1 MFMYNGREIK
11 VGKSWRDDNG
21 VRHPRNWNIWSAE
34 EKEVVGIVE
43 IEIKEE
49 TPPDSRL
56 YRWSR
61 NSDGTI
67 NKKPKDLVKL
77 KESLTEKV
85 KTTQGSLLSQ
95 TDWTIVRK
103 VDTGTEVPVNIQT
116 WRDAIR
122 TRATEMEN
130 AIDSA
135 TDTDAVS
142 RLFVSWDDEA
152 EDNSMDK
159 FREAAKV
166 VYDNNEANSLS
177 KFKEAA
183 AKTLKITIP
192 TEEEIA
198 AFTPEQK
205 TAYDGDQ
212 EKITTEA
219 ESKRAIDAEEKIN
232 AEATS
237 KREAAKKKYPILYT
251 WPELEEEE

>member
-56 YRWSR
+56 YSWSR

-67 NKKPKDLVKL
+67 NKKPKDFVKL
-77 KESLTEKV
+77 KESLTENI

-122 TRATEMEN
+122 TRATEMEV
-130 AIDSA
+130 AIEGAADL
-135 TDTDAVS
+135 DAIAE
-142 RLFVSWDDEA
+142 LFVKHTGN
-152 EDNSMDK
+152 EDGTTT
-159 FREAAKV
+159 
-166 VYDNNEANSLS
+166 
-177 KFKEAA
+177 
-183 AKTLKITIP
+183 KT
-192 TEEEIA
+192 
-198 AFTPEQK
+198 
-205 TAYDGDQ
+205 G
-212 EKITTEA
+212 
-219 ESKRAIDAEEKIN
+219 
-232 AEATS
+232 
-237 KREAAKKKYPILYT
+237 ILYD

>member
-43 IEIKEE
+43 IEEE

-56 YRWSR
+56 YSWSR

-77 KESLTEKV
+77 KESLTENI
-85 KTTQGSLLSQ
+85 KTTQGSSLSL

-122 TRATEMEN
+122 TRATEMEV
-130 AIDSA
+130 AIEGAADL
-135 TDTDAVS
+135 DAIAE
-142 RLFVSWDDEA
+142 LFVKRTGN
-152 EDNSMDK
+152 EDGTIT
-159 FREAAKV
+159 
-166 VYDNNEANSLS
+166 
-177 KFKEAA
+177 
-183 AKTLKITIP
+183 KT
-192 TEEEIA
+192 
-198 AFTPEQK
+198 
-205 TAYDGDQ
+205 G
-212 EKITTEA
+212 
-219 ESKRAIDAEEKIN
+219 
-232 AEATS
+232 
-237 KREAAKKKYPILYT
+237 ILYD

>member
-43 IEIKEE
+43 IEEE

-56 YRWSR
+56 YSWSR

-77 KESLTEKV
+77 KESLTENV
-85 KTTQGSLLSQ
+85 KATQGSSLSQ

-122 TRATEMEN
+122 TRATEMEV
-130 AIDSA
+130 AIEGAADL
-135 TDTDAVS
+135 DAIAE
-142 RLFVSWDDEA
+142 LFVKHTGNEDGTITKTGILDD
-152 EDNSMDK
+152 
-159 FREAAKV
+159 
-166 VYDNNEANSLS
+166 
-177 KFKEAA
+177 
-183 AKTLKITIP
+183 
-192 TEEEIA
+192 
-198 AFTPEQK
+198 
-205 TAYDGDQ
+205 
-212 EKITTEA
+212 
-219 ESKRAIDAEEKIN
+219 
-232 AEATS
+232 
-237 KREAAKKKYPILYT
+237 

>member
-1 MFMYNGREIK
+1 MYNGREIK

-43 IEIKEE
+43 IEEE

-56 YRWSR
+56 YSWSR

-77 KESLTEKV
+77 KESLTENV
-85 KTTQGSLLSQ
+85 KTTQGSSLSL

-122 TRATEMEN
+122 TRATEMEV
-130 AIDSA
+130 AIEGAADL
-135 TDTDAVS
+135 DAIAE
-142 RLFVSWDDEA
+142 LFVKRTGN
-152 EDNSMDK
+152 EDGTST
-159 FREAAKV
+159 
-166 VYDNNEANSLS
+166 
-177 KFKEAA
+177 
-183 AKTLKITIP
+183 KT
-192 TEEEIA
+192 
-198 AFTPEQK
+198 
-205 TAYDGDQ
+205 G
-212 EKITTEA
+212 
-219 ESKRAIDAEEKIN
+219 
-232 AEATS
+232 
-237 KREAAKKKYPILYT
+237 ILYD

>member
-43 IEIKEE
+43 IEEE

-56 YRWSR
+56 YSWSR

-67 NKKPKDLVKL
+67 NKKPKDLVKV
-77 KESLTEKV
+77 KESLTENI
-85 KTTQGSLLSQ
+85 KTTQGSSLSL

-122 TRATEMEN
+122 TRATEMEV
-130 AIDSA
+130 AIEGAADL
-135 TDTDAVS
+135 DAIAE
-142 RLFVSWDDEA
+142 LFVKRTGN
-152 EDNSMDK
+152 EDGTIT
-159 FREAAKV
+159 
-166 VYDNNEANSLS
+166 
-177 KFKEAA
+177 
-183 AKTLKITIP
+183 KT
-192 TEEEIA
+192 
-198 AFTPEQK
+198 
-205 TAYDGDQ
+205 G
-212 EKITTEA
+212 
-219 ESKRAIDAEEKIN
+219 
-232 AEATS
+232 
-237 KREAAKKKYPILYT
+237 ILYD

>member
-67 NKKPKDLVKL
+67 NKKPKDLVKV
-77 KESLTEKV
+77 KESLTENI
-85 KTTQGSLLSQ
+85 KTTQGSSLSL

-122 TRATEMEN
+122 TRATEMEV
-130 AIDSA
+130 AIEGAADL
-135 TDTDAVS
+135 DAIAE
-142 RLFVSWDDEA
+142 LFVKHTGN
-152 EDNSMDK
+152 EDGTTT
-159 FREAAKV
+159 
-166 VYDNNEANSLS
+166 
-177 KFKEAA
+177 
-183 AKTLKITIP
+183 KT
-192 TEEEIA
+192 
-198 AFTPEQK
+198 
-205 TAYDGDQ
+205 G
-212 EKITTEA
+212 
-219 ESKRAIDAEEKIN
+219 
-232 AEATS
+232 
-237 KREAAKKKYPILYT
+237 ILYD